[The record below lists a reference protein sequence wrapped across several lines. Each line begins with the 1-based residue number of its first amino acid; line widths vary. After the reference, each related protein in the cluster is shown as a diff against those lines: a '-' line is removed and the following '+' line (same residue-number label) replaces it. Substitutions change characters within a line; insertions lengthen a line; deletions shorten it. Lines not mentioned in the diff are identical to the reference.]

1 MTWLR
6 ALRSSFPFA
15 HLTEH
20 YAFASFARSAE
31 RNGALR
37 LNLGC
42 GPRPLAGW
50 VNVDANIRRGVL
62 TMRLPGGLHRFTD
75 GSAQY
80 IYASHLL
87 EHLAYPDSARAFVG
101 ECHRLLARGGAL
113 RLVVPGIEKI
123 IRAYAADN
131 RAFFAI
137 QRQVHPDR
145 CTTKLE
151 HLMYALQQDGEHQY
165 GYDFETLH
173 KLLARAGFES
183 IVPSDYN
190 ASQFEALRVD
200 SRAIRDDSGAYLS
213 LFVDAIK

>member
-15 HLTEH
+15 QLTER
-20 YAFASFARSAE
+20 YAFASFARQAE

-42 GPRPLAGW
+42 GPRLLAGW
-50 VNVDANIRRGVL
+50 VNVDANIRPGVL
-62 TMRLPGGLHRFTD
+62 TVRPAGLAPFYRRERAVHLRVHLPRASRLSSSAPRICRQTPSHPG
-75 GSAQY
+75 
-80 IYASHLL
+80 
-87 EHLAYPDSARAFVG
+87 AR
-101 ECHRLLARGGAL
+101 L
-113 RLVVPGIEKI
+113 RLVVPGIERI

-131 RAFFAI
+131 QAFFAI
-137 QRQVHPDR
+137 QQQVHPDW

-173 KLLARAGFES
+173 KLLARAGFAS